1 MCYKCYKSTGTMY
14 NIFTLAG
21 SISTLMSDHSE
32 NVMIY
37 KKKSF
42 QHLSLTLEIGITIG
56 GQNITDKFIK

>member
-1 MCYKCYKSTGTMY
+1 MY